1 MIHDT
6 DTDWMVDALCRHHDP
21 EFFFP
26 PPGTNMTREQQNFCC
41 DCPVRDECLEYAIV
55 NKIQVGIWGGLS
67 HNQRKPVAKRY
78 RFTGLV
84 IR

>member
-1 MIHDT
+1 
-6 DTDWMVDALCRHHDP
+6 
-21 EFFFP
+21 
-26 PPGTNMTREQQNFCC
+26 MTREQQNFCC

-78 RFTGLV
+78 RLTGLL